1 MQLPVDF
8 IHGMKG
14 LLGESDYSLF
24 FEALQ
29 QEPPVSIR
37 LNTKFTSAQVNKY
50 QSVSWCKNGYY
61 LPSRP
66 LFTADPLFHAGAY
79 YVQEASSMFI
89 EQIIKQH
96 VQHDVIA
103 LDLCAAPGGKST
115 HLASLLS
122 TNSLLV
128 SNEFI
133 RSRANILAE
142 NCMKWGNGNMII
154 TSNSS
159 DEIAQL
165 ESFFDFILV
174 DAPCS
179 GEGMFRKDVNAINE
193 WSLLNVEMCVTR
205 QRHILKQAWQALAED
220 GFLVYS
226 TCTFNEKENEENI
239 KWLIHELGAEY
250 IPIAMDNFP
259 EITNTDVGYRFYPHK
274 TKGEGLF
281 MALVQKKSA
290 CNKQNIKLKT
300 DKNKQNTA
308 DIEALNLYINDSSD
322 WIIQQ
327 NNQQYRAILASKQQ
341 EIKWIEKH
349 LYVLFSGI
357 QLAEKKGNDFVPHEH
372 LALSKQLNTNS
383 FQVVDVDWITAIQFL
398 KREALFLPDAS
409 KGYVLLQY
417 NNVPL
422 GWVKNI
428 GNRCNNMYPSS
439 WKVRMDISHFTNIQI
454 I

>member
-1 MQLPVDF
+1 
-8 IHGMKG
+8 
-14 LLGESDYSLF
+14 
-24 FEALQ
+24 
-29 QEPPVSIR
+29 
-37 LNTKFTSAQVNKY
+37 
-50 QSVSWCKNGYY
+50 
-61 LPSRP
+61 
-66 LFTADPLFHAGAY
+66 
-79 YVQEASSMFI
+79 
-89 EQIIKQH
+89 
-96 VQHDVIA
+96 
-103 LDLCAAPGGKST
+103 
-115 HLASLLS
+115 
-122 TNSLLV
+122 
-128 SNEFI
+128 
-133 RSRANILAE
+133 
-142 NCMKWGNGNMII
+142 
-154 TSNSS
+154 
-159 DEIAQL
+159 
-165 ESFFDFILV
+165 
-174 DAPCS
+174 
-179 GEGMFRKDVNAINE
+179 
-193 WSLLNVEMCVTR
+193 
-205 QRHILKQAWQALAED
+205 
-220 GFLVYS
+220 
-226 TCTFNEKENEENI
+226 
-239 KWLIHELGAEY
+239 LIQELGAEY
-250 IPIAMDNFP
+250 IPIAIDNFP

-417 NNVPL
+417 NNVPV

-439 WKVRMDISHFTNIQI
+439 WKVRLDISHFTNSQI

>member
-1 MQLPVDF
+1 MQLPIDF
-8 IHGMKG
+8 IHGMKS
-14 LLGESDYSLF
+14 LLGESEYQLF
-24 FEALQ
+24 YESLQ

-37 LNTKFTSAQVNKY
+37 LNTKYISAQVKNYEPVKWCNKAF
-50 QSVSWCKNGYY
+50 Y

-79 YVQEASSMFI
+79 YVQEASSMFV

-96 VQHDVIA
+96 IQHDVIA
-103 LDLCAAPGGKST
+103 LDMCAAPGGKST
-115 HLASLLS
+115 HLANLLS
-122 TNSLLV
+122 KNSLLV
-128 SNEFI
+128 SNEYI
-133 RSRANILAE
+133 RSRASILAE
-142 NCMKWGNGNMII
+142 NCKKWGNGNMLI

-165 ESFFDFILV
+165 EGFFDFILV

-179 GEGMFRKDVNAINE
+179 GEGMFRKDANAINE
-193 WSLLNVEMCVTR
+193 WSLQNVDMCVSR

-239 KWLIHELGAEY
+239 EWLMSELGAEY
-250 IPIAMDNFP
+250 IPIAIDEFP
-259 EITNTDVGYRFYPHK
+259 EITPTKAGYRFYPHK

-281 MALVQKKSA
+281 MALVQKKTSSVGKKIKQKSEKI
-290 CNKQNIKLKT
+290 KQNA
-300 DKNKQNTA
+300 A
-308 DIEALNLYINDSSD
+308 DIETLSCYINDATD
-322 WIIQQ
+322 WIIHQ
-327 NNQQYRAILASKQQ
+327 NNQQYRAIVASKQE
-341 EIKWIEKH
+341 EIRWIEKH
-349 LYVLFSGI
+349 LHVLFSGI
-357 QLAEKKGNDFVPHEH
+357 QLAEKKGNDFIPNEH
-372 LALSKQLNTNS
+372 LALSKQINTDF
-383 FQVVDVDWITAIQFL
+383 FQVVNVDWKTAIQFL

-409 KGYVLLQY
+409 KGFLLLQY

-428 GNRCNNMYPSS
+428 GNRCNNMYPNS
-439 WKVRMDISHFTNIQI
+439 WKVRMDISHFENNQI